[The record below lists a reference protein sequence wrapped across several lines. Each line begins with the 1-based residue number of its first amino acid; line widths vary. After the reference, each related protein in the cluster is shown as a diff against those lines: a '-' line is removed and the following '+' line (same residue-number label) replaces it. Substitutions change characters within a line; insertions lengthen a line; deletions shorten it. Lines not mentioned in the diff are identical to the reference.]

1 MLDKLRRGYYQ
12 WLLDTQQEEKAGEV
26 QEGQGDYLTAISL
39 YLRAGLPAKA
49 ARLAMSR
56 DELMTN
62 GDVINRISTALI
74 RGELYEQVSG
84 PPHWAFFL
92 CSVKALIL
100 SFASLRYTSIEQEC
114 SRYNSLSLYLV
125 TQEIRNYLSLGDPFR
140 TVFHITHNYANI
152 RKQCWV

>member
-26 QEGQGDYLTAISL
+26 QEGQGDYLAAISL

-62 GDVINRISTALI
+62 GDVINRISTALV

-84 PPHWAFFL
+84 PPHQAFFL
-92 CSVKALIL
+92 SSVKALIL

-114 SRYNSLSLYLV
+114 SRYNSLSLYVV
-125 TQEIRNYLSLGDPFR
+125 TQEIGNYLPLGDPFR
-140 TVFHITHNYANI
+140 TVFHITHNYANT
-152 RKQCWV
+152 RKQC